1 MNSGEKS
8 NGSYEAEVERLRA
21 AGVPGQSGRVREL
34 FDYLAERGPNAEPAT
49 QFEIGQAVFGQTEAD
64 ADDATVRVYIH
75 RLRKKLEDHYAA
87 NPPPA
92 GQGELDIPA
101 GIYALRWAK
110 PSAEA
115 SPAAPLPA
123 QRKSVLRYWP
133 VFAAMALLAAFLAG
147 LALERGLARSANAL
161 WQPFID
167 SDRPIL
173 VVVGDYY
180 VFGEID
186 PVRPEL
192 SRLIRD
198 FRIDSPLELELL
210 QEEEPERYGF
220 AEDVGL
226 NYLPVSSAYALHEV
240 VPVLAA
246 GGKQV
251 EVIASSDLEVE
262 MLRRYDVIYLGL
274 LSGMG
279 LIEDFAFRQGQFRL
293 GESYDEIVDEA
304 ANRAYISEEAR
315 NLTAPVFYRD
325 YAYVARFEAGGG
337 ALVAIV
343 ASQRDTGLRG
353 VSPIVT
359 GELPGDL
366 AKVVEDGGA
375 FEALFQIT
383 GQQGADLNER
393 LIVARTRE

>member
-1 MNSGEKS
+1 MSDGKSS
-8 NGSYEAEVERLRA
+8 NGSYEAEVERLRVES
-21 AGVPGQSGRVREL
+21 VPGKAGRLREL
-34 FDYLAERGPNAEPAT
+34 FDYLASRGPAGESAT
-49 QFEIGQAVFGQTEAD
+49 QAEIGEAVFGQTETD
-64 ADDATVRVYIH
+64 ADDATVRVYVH

-87 NPPPA
+87 KPPQP
-92 GQGELDIPA
+92 GQAELEIPA
-101 GIYALRWAK
+101 GIYALKQVGQAQRDTG
-110 PSAEA
+110 PT
-115 SPAAPLPA
+115 LLDT
-123 QRKSVLRYWP
+123 QRKSVVRYWP
-133 VFAAMALLAAFLAG
+133 VFAVMALLAAFLAG
-147 LALERGLARSANAL
+147 LALDRGISRGANNL
-161 WQPFID
+161 WQPFVD
-167 SDRPIL
+167 SERPVL
-173 VVVGDYY
+173 LVVGDYY
-180 VFGEID
+180 IYGEID

-198 FRIDSPLELELL
+198 YRIDSPQDLELL

-226 NYLPVSSAYALHEV
+226 SYLPVSSAYALQEV

-246 GGKQV
+246 SGKQV
-251 EVIASSDLEVE
+251 EVIASSDFEVN
-262 MLRRYDVIYLGL
+262 MLSRYDVVYIGL

-279 LIEDFAFRQGQFRL
+279 PIEDLAFGQGQFRL

-304 ANRAYISEEAR
+304 ANRTYISEEAR

-325 YAYVARFEAGGG
+325 YAYVARFEAPGG
-337 ALVAIV
+337 ATVAIV

-366 AKVVEDGGA
+366 AEVAEGGDA

-393 LIVARTRE
+393 LIAARARE